1 VSRDV
6 CGSSTSEMVAHI
18 GSISESERFASE
30 GLEKAQVMEI
40 ACVFTPFAK
49 PPKEIFPN
57 ADMLIATNF

>member
-1 VSRDV
+1 
-6 CGSSTSEMVAHI
+6 MVAHI